1 MLPKRQMEVTM
12 NSFRRILDD
21 IYRNCM
27 YATEE
32 NEMVNRLMRPEYD
45 DKYTEIK
52 SFPHKDLT
60 EIFFIGWEIRG
71 GELNAFALSQDHTA
85 AFRYRLAGIDRT
97 QSHTHNYLEIAYVLE
112 GEFCQNIQG
121 KDVWFCKGECCLIDT
136 NCTHQ
141 DYLKEKDT
149 RVVFLGIS
157 NYVFHKVL
165 RENIPEGI
173 LTEFFGTALLSQK
186 EVKQYLHLRPK
197 DETDGRIEEI
207 LGSLLKELMHLD
219 VGSEYVCRGL
229 IKRLLWHLC
238 LAYDFS
244 LSREQAKEMNVLI
257 ADEVLRYIRE
267 HATDITIRDLVRR
280 FHYNEDYFNRL
291 LKKREGV
298 TYSAYLQLL
307 RLEKARELLEESTLG
322 IDEIIEI
329 CGYRNKG
336 YFYKIFVEKY
346 GMTPAR
352 LRESKQAGRAV
363 KSAAFEKMSP

>member
-1 MLPKRQMEVTM
+1 M
-12 NSFRRILDD
+12 NSFRQILDD
-21 IYRNCM
+21 LYRSCRSV
-27 YATEE
+27 TEK
-32 NEMVNRLMRPEYD
+32 NEMTNRLMRPEYD
-45 DKYTEIK
+45 SKYTEIK
-52 SFPHKDLT
+52 SFPQKDPVEL
-60 EIFFIGWEIRG
+60 FFIGWEMKDG
-71 GELNAFALSQDHTA
+71 QLNAFTLSQDHTA
-85 AFRYRLAGIDRT
+85 AFRYLLGDARRT

-121 KDVWFCKGECCLIDT
+121 KDVWFRKGECCLIDT

-141 DYLKEKDT
+141 DYLGGQDA

-173 LTEFFGTALLSQK
+173 LAEFFGTALLSQK
-186 EVKQYLHLRPK
+186 EVKQFLHLKPK

-207 LGSLLKELMHLD
+207 LGSLLKELKNLD

-244 LSREQAKEMNVLI
+244 LSREQTKEMNVLI
-257 ADEVLRYIRE
+257 ADEVLRFIRE
-267 HATDITIRDLVRR
+267 NAADITIQELVHK

-298 TYSAYLQLL
+298 TYSAYLQRL
-307 RLEKARELLEESTLG
+307 RLEKARELLEETELG
-322 IDEIIEI
+322 IDEIIEQ

-336 YFYKIFVEKY
+336 YFYKIFIEKY

-352 LRESKQAGRAV
+352 FRAMKQSG
-363 KSAAFEKMSP
+363 EL